1 MKAQELK
8 QLIREEI
15 GKVLKEVAHTPDYL
29 TIDQMLNG
37 VTKAKMAF
45 IRWAKKEAASKGL
58 SISFDVKN
66 PAAIADTIEQLTTNG
81 IFKASSVE
89 ELESTLEPDVLAGL
103 MMFAA
108 QIDSHQANVNAAAKQ
123 AKRNDTQSMIKSVA
137 ERLVSDQQL
146 KDKFKSVKPY
156 SNSSS
161 VKAYENN
168 QLRTKQLNAIAK
180 DIKSKL
186 SKEEM
191 PYFKEISQEIRT
203 MLQK

>member
-1 MKAQELK
+1 MKASELK
-8 QLIREEI
+8 QLIHEEI
-15 GKVLKEVAHTPDYL
+15 HRVIKEVAYNPDYL

-66 PAAIADTIEQLTTNG
+66 PTAIADTMKQLTDNG
-81 IFKASSVE
+81 IFKASSLE
-89 ELESTLEPDVLAGL
+89 ELESMLEPDVLAGL

-108 QIDSHQANVNAAAKQ
+108 QIDVNQSNIRAAEKQ
-123 AKRNDTQSMIKSVA
+123 TQRNNIQNMIKSVA
-137 ERLVSDQQL
+137 ERVAKDQKL
-146 KDKFKSVKPY
+146 KDMFEKVPPY

-161 VKAYENN
+161 AKAYKNN
-168 QLRTKQLNAIAK
+168 QLRTKQLNVIAK

-186 SKEEM
+186 SKDEM

-203 MLQK
+203 ILQK